1 MDSDGDICSMT
12 TEDTSPGID
21 ETTLAIPKERR
32 RISFNIFD
40 TRIVNEGLGKYVV
53 STVIHG
59 SEAATDG
66 VL

>member
-1 MDSDGDICSMT
+1 MVNDDDICSMT

-21 ETTLAIPKERR
+21 ETALAIPRERR
-32 RISFNIFD
+32 KISFNIFD

-59 SEAATDG
+59 SEAATGG

>member
-1 MDSDGDICSMT
+1 MGNDDDICSMT

-21 ETTLAIPKERR
+21 ETALAIPRERR
-32 RISFNIFD
+32 KISFNIFD

-59 SEAATDG
+59 SEAATGG